1 MKEVEVEKKKRS
13 TLPSRRRR
21 LWKQFNQL
29 TFASSLIFLSR
40 AAAARSNASTPTGL
54 GLPLKSLC
62 TPCWSE
68 PMPATITLMSTK
80 GSADSPGIFF
90 FFLKARAAAFSLGGA
105 SARVRPRG
113 APLGG
118 RRRGANEGSRER
130 TQRRWLRLKRKKM
143 KKKVNS
149 FFFFRHPRPR
159 KKKKKPS
166 EILASRSPERG
177 PLHKQPQQSSRSITS
192 TFPEHRHLL
201 HSNQRD
207 LLLIIFRFTKASF

>member
-68 PMPATITLMSTK
+68 PMPATMTLMSTK
-80 GSADSPGIFF
+80 GSADSPGIFWF
-90 FFLKARAAAFSLGGA
+90 FKARAASFSWGKRKSAFSGHLWVEEEGD
-105 SARVRPRG
+105 
-113 APLGG
+113 
-118 RRRGANEGSRER
+118 RR
-130 TQRRWLRLKRKKM
+130 
-143 KKKVNS
+143 
-149 FFFFRHPRPR
+149 
-159 KKKKKPS
+159 
-166 EILASRSPERG
+166 ASRTGKCNGESSFEERE
-177 PLHKQPQQSSRSITS
+177 KK
-192 TFPEHRHLL
+192 EE
-201 HSNQRD
+201 
-207 LLLIIFRFTKASF
+207 K

>member
-90 FFLKARAAAFSLGGA
+90 FFFESARCCFLFRGSERKSA
-105 SARVRPRG
+105 SARGTSGRKEKRG
-113 APLGG
+113 
-118 RRRGANEGSRER
+118 E
-130 TQRRWLRLKRKKM
+130 
-143 KKKVNS
+143 
-149 FFFFRHPRPR
+149 
-159 KKKKKPS
+159 
-166 EILASRSPERG
+166 
-177 PLHKQPQQSSRSITS
+177 
-192 TFPEHRHLL
+192 
-201 HSNQRD
+201 
-207 LLLIIFRFTKASF
+207 